1 MEKRSLPMEELWQL
15 LQLQLSSGGRAR
27 LPVTGYS
34 MMPMLRNRKDTVEL
48 IPAADR
54 QKRGDV
60 ILYRRES
67 GAYVLHRIIRVKPE
81 YYICCGDN
89 EAKKETVYPTQVV
102 AAMDAFLRGDKRRSG
117 DHFGYRIYKNIWV
130 WFFPLRRA
138 YIWVRRRLGR
148 FLRRCRPGRK

>member
-54 QKRGDV
+54 QKRGAV

-81 YYICCGDN
+81 
-89 EAKKETVYPTQVV
+89 
-102 AAMDAFLRGDKRRSG
+102 
-117 DHFGYRIYKNIWV
+117 
-130 WFFPLRRA
+130 
-138 YIWVRRRLGR
+138 
-148 FLRRCRPGRK
+148 